1 MNGLQNLKL
10 GVDKFILLCYNK
22 SMEKQHPTGRWD
34 KNMDNVTQ
42 NEVIK
47 TRKATPE
54 EMQSFLKIIEKDRN
68 WYSCDNCAL
77 RELCDRPY
85 TNKWCDGFR
94 FNLKEEED

>member
-1 MNGLQNLKL
+1 MTNSYSYAIIR
-10 GVDKFILLCYNK
+10 VWK
-22 SMEKQHPTGRWD
+22 SNIQQEGGIR
-34 KNMDNVTQ
+34 NMDNVTQ

-54 EMQSFLKIIEKDRN
+54 EMKSFLKMIEKDKN